1 MAIGERAALA
11 GAEAGPAVVKLGR
24 AGEGAAVWAEAAE
37 TGRTGLLGRCKSGLG
52 RVWFG
57 LGIGLGFVTGFG
69 PRQRGYS

>member
-37 TGRTGLLGRCKSGLG
+37 TGRTGQFGWCKSGLG
-52 RVWFG
+52 RVRFRYWARF
-57 LGIGLGFVTGFG
+57 F
-69 PRQRGYS
+69 